1 MVDVRTN
8 LNWSKSGIKGS
19 WQSRFLALSLPD
31 PDLFCTLSN
40 PIRSKSSHVL
50 VNNWMDFTNSS
61 KAIVIN
67 GHIVEKINR
76 NSILLN
82 LNITSIC
89 ALILHSTGAF
99 VTSRHHRFYLWSWN
113 RGCALRGVL
122 RLRNIQQDRS
132 TTSVRIINSNYLF
145 PLHGDNNLAKLPVW
159 NPSPSIYWGYV
170 AFAGRR
176 I

>member
-8 LNWSKSGIKGS
+8 LNWSKSGIKGPLAVTVFS
-19 WQSRFLALSLPD
+19 LVLARCRIQSGQNLH
-31 PDLFCTLSN
+31 
-40 PIRSKSSHVL
+40 HVL
-50 VNNWMDFTNSS
+50 VNNRMDFTNPS

-67 GHIVEKINR
+67 GHIVEKKNR

-82 LNITSIC
+82 LNSSIC
-89 ALILHSTGAF
+89 AFIHSTSAF
-99 VTSRHHRFYLWSWN
+99 VTSRHHRFYLWFWN